1 MKINHIRIV
10 TSFRIGATLVA
21 IAVLTLAV
29 PLLSK
34 SSNAAAG
41 SMYFSPATKS
51 VLNGDTF
58 TVQVRANASSGSVA
72 VVDISYPSSSL
83 DLLAYNKDGGFFTNE
98 AAAPVASAGHFSVTL
113 FIPGGNAELS
123 SDALVLSLTFK
134 AKSGS
139 GTGAITLDGTSKI
152 YSNGVN
158 VITVG
163 NGTTVTFT
171 SPPAPT
177 PSAPIISSFVAS
189 PSSIVVGGTS
199 KLTWAV
205 SNSVGCSVTPD
216 GPTNTT
222 ALSWATGAINATGVI
237 NYTLTCKNSAG
248 TTVSKST
255 PVTIA
260 TAASTAA
267 KSTTSTNTSPT
278 SSTSTTSASN
288 TTPTVKGTD
297 TYTPPVALAPA
308 LDPATGL
315 VESNVLVI
323 KDSSGKLLPNAEVI
337 ITTKNYT
344 KTFKTDENARVIISG
359 VPAGSVTM
367 VVKSNGKQVAKQDI
381 TLVAGVQ
388 DTAQEIT
395 LAKQSI
401 SATQPL
407 LFPGAIAA
415 AAVLLLVSAVLIIIK
430 RRQNQAVIIPSNSVP
445 IVGSVYSQ
453 IPPQGTNLN
462 GDGPIIIKPSSL
474 QDTQPIG
481 TQQTSPTPPT
491 QSGQSQTID
500 NQQ

>member
-1 MKINHIRIV
+1 MKFIRNRVVAPYKIGV
-10 TSFRIGATLVA
+10 TLIA
-21 IAVLTLAV
+21 IAVLALAM
-29 PLLSK
+29 PLLGK

-41 SMYFSPATKS
+41 SMYLSPATKS

-58 TVQVRANASSGSVA
+58 TVQVRANANSGSVA

-98 AAAPVASAGHFSVTL
+98 AAAPVASPGHFSVTL

-139 GTGAITLDGTSKI
+139 GTGTITLDGTSKV

-163 NGTTVTFT
+163 NGTTVSFT
-171 SPPAPT
+171 SPPTPS
-177 PSAPIISSFVAS
+177 PSAPAISSFVAS

-199 KLTWAV
+199 KLTWSV
-205 SNSVGCSVTPD
+205 SNSVSCSVTPD

-222 ALSWATGAINATGVI
+222 ALSWTTGAINATGVI

-255 PVTIA
+255 LVTIA
-260 TAASTAA
+260 AATSTAA
-267 KSTTSTNTSPT
+267 KSTTSTNTTP
-278 SSTSTTSASN
+278 TSTTTTATTSN
-288 TTPTVKGTD
+288 TTPNVKGVD
-297 TYTPPVALAPA
+297 SYAPPVALAPA

-337 ITTKNYT
+337 ISTKNYT

-367 VVKSNGKQVAKQDI
+367 VVKSNGKQVAKQEI

-388 DTAQEIT
+388 DTAREVT
-395 LAKQSI
+395 LAKQPI

-415 AAVLLLVSAVLIIIK
+415 AALLLFAGTVLIIIK
-430 RRQNQAVIIPSNSVP
+430 RRRSQAVIIPSTSVP
-445 IVGSVYSQ
+445 IVGSGYSQ
-453 IPPQGTNLN
+453 IPPQGTNFN
-462 GDGPIIIKPSSL
+462 ADGPVIIRPSNI
-474 QDTQPIG
+474 QDTQPSN
-481 TQQTSPTPPT
+481 TQQTSPT

-500 NQQ
+500 HQQ